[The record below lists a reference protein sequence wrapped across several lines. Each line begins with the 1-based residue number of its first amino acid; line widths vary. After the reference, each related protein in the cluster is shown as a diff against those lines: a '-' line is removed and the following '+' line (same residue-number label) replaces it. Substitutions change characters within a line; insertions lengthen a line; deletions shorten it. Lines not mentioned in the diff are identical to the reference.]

1 MRSSKSVKLLLLGS
15 AMTIFG
21 CGGGGP
27 QAAQNCPVGP
37 DGKPIPG
44 PDGKINPNCTKSSS
58 RSRVHTGGVFVGGM
72 GGQSNTTTGVKSG
85 VAAPGTRTSSF
96 GGFGGTG
103 SSSTSSSA
111 AT

>member
-21 CGGGGP
+21 CGGGP

-72 GGQSNTTTGVKSG
+72 GGQNNTTGVKSG